1 MALPYAA
8 AFSLTAAPDAR
19 ARLVRALGANDPAQA
34 LHGINVACGL
44 PTGLEDLGLR
54 EADIPRAVDVVAKRK
69 FPCPRP
75 CTPAD
80 IEVVIRQAFAGEPPR
95 F

>member
-1 MALPYAA
+1 VLPYAA

-19 ARLVRALGANDPAQA
+19 ERLVRALGAADPAQA

-44 PTGLEDLGLR
+44 PTGLKDLGLR
-54 EADIPRAVDVVAKRK
+54 EQDIPRAVDVVAKRK

-75 CTPAD
+75 CSPAD
-80 IEVVIRQAFAGEPPR
+80 IEAVIRQAFTGQPPR